1 MTTLSSFAFV
11 VVNAKTTTSRQKEP
25 RRSTRLHLAHASIVT
40 LPWREEM
47 RGASKLALGAA
58 LTVAVS
64 LALVF
69 TLLLVLLVD
78 LFCSLLCCR
87 SRRCETTTTRSPG
100 LSSAAA
106 SAAEKMEP
114 PPPPFSTAF
123 GFPGVLQAPT
133 SFLLSIPKLEAAAAM
148 PPTSERVD
156 CHFSMATPSPGMRRI
171 SSASS
176 DSTSADHFVRI
187 SNPIYDGVGGR
198 PTTPFETPGASPS
211 HFGFEED
218 EAECSPA
225 LTAMRKL
232 PPMRRTASFVG
243 LRSAAATSVSAAE
256 TYTVSVSSSSDSSPS
271 W

>member
-1 MTTLSSFAFV
+1 MTVQLRRLRCGQP
-11 VVNAKTTTSRQKEP
+11 KTTTSRQKEP
-25 RRSTRLHLAHASIVT
+25 RRSTRPHLAHACVVT
-40 LPWREEM
+40 FPWRKEM
-47 RGASKLALGAA
+47 RGTSKLAMGAA

-87 SRRCETTTTRSPG
+87 SRRCETTTTTSPG

-114 PPPPFSTAF
+114 PPPFSTAL

-156 CHFSMATPSPGMRRI
+156 CHFSMATSSPGIRRI

-176 DSTSADHFVRI
+176 DSISADHFVRI
-187 SNPIYDGVGGR
+187 SNPIYDGVGGSL
-198 PTTPFETPGASPS
+198 TTPFETPGTSPS
-211 HFGFEED
+211 HFRFEED

-243 LRSAAATSVSAAE
+243 LRSAATSVSAAE
-256 TYTVSVSSSSDSSPS
+256 TCRVSVSSSSDSSPS

>member
-1 MTTLSSFAFV
+1 LGRLRRGQR
-11 VVNAKTTTSRQKEP
+11 KTTTSRQKEP
-25 RRSTRLHLAHASIVT
+25 RRSTRLHLAHASNVT
-40 LPWREEM
+40 FPWREEM
-47 RGASKLALGAA
+47 RGTSKLAMGTA

-87 SRRCETTTTRSPG
+87 SRRCETATTTSPG
-100 LSSAAA
+100 LSSAAE

-114 PPPPFSTAF
+114 PPPFSTAL

-148 PPTSERVD
+148 PPSERVD
-156 CHFSMATPSPGMRRI
+156 CHFSMATSSPGIRRI

-176 DSTSADHFVRI
+176 DSISADHFVRI
-187 SNPIYDGVGGR
+187 SNPIYDGVGGSL
-198 PTTPFETPGASPS
+198 TTPFETPGTSPS
-211 HFGFEED
+211 HFGFEEN

-243 LRSAAATSVSAAE
+243 LRSAATSVSAAE
-256 TYTVSVSSSSDSSPS
+256 TYRVSVSSSSDSSPS